1 MSKITMEPEQMR
13 LNAREL
19 ESLRQRHL
27 QLMRQMRIL
36 MMNLSEIW
44 KGDAQDAFVQRF
56 MNESQSINDLSTTL
70 EDYIEVIRATA
81 NHLERVEQQLIRKAN
96 QL

>member
-1 MSKITMEPEQMR
+1 
-13 LNAREL
+13 
-19 ESLRQRHL
+19 
-27 QLMRQMRIL
+27 
-36 MMNLSEIW
+36 
-44 KGDAQDAFVQRF
+44 

-70 EDYIEVIRATA
+70 EDYIEVIRNTA

>member
-1 MSKITMEPEQMR
+1 MSKIAMDPEQMR
-13 LNAREL
+13 SNAREL

-27 QLMRQMRIL
+27 QLMRQLRIL

-44 KGDAQDAFVQRF
+44 KGDAQEALVQRF
-56 MNESQSINDLSTTL
+56 MNESQSINNLSTTL
-70 EDYIEVIRATA
+70 EDYIEVIHGTA
-81 NHLERVEQQLIRKAN
+81 NHLEKVEQQLIKKAN